1 MIIGL
6 SHALNFLKSCDIT
19 RNQEEIVA
27 STVEK
32 GLDYHMVLANLWG
45 FKAHFC

>member
-6 SHALNFLKSCDIT
+6 SHAINFLKVVIT

-32 GLDYHMVLANLWG
+32 GLDYHVVLANSWG